1 MGKCNPAS
9 IPELPVEGSC
19 QMVQPGG
26 QVVRIAAPR
35 MPEELSCRAIR
46 AKIAAEPVMP
56 TRETV
61 NRLARQPIQMPG
73 RVDQLRL

>member
-26 QVVRIAAPR
+26 QVVWIAAPR
-35 MPEELSCRAIR
+35 MPKELSCCAMR
-46 AKIAAEPVMP
+46 AKIATEPVMP

-61 NRLARQPIQMPG
+61 NGLAWQPI
-73 RVDQLRL
+73 